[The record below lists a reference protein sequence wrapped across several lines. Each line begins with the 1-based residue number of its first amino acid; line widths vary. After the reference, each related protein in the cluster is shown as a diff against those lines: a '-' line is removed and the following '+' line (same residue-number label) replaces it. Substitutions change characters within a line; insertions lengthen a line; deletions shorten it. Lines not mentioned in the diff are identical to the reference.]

1 MSKQKSGGGRQEA
14 GGRTQEAGGRTQ
26 EAGGRTQEAGGRTQE
41 AGGRTQKAGGRRQKG
56 AIAAPGHK
64 RAPAKSCGFRLQ
76 AEEHRNR
83 SGITPSNTEASTGR
97 IDFWSD
103 LLDE

>member
-14 GGRTQEAGGRTQ
+14 ERRTQEAGGRRQ
-26 EAGGRTQEAGGRTQE
+26 EAGGRRQNAGGRRQEAGGRRGLLQGPSTNAPPRNHVASAFRRKNTATE
-41 AGGRTQKAGGRRQKG
+41 AA
-56 AIAAPGHK
+56 
-64 RAPAKSCGFRLQ
+64 SRL
-76 AEEHRNR
+76 
-83 SGITPSNTEASTGR
+83 PNTEASTGR